1 MRSTCL
7 PEASFSPSLGFIN
20 SETDAHRR
28 TRCKRSRRRPCV
40 CEPQK
45 PRATLEASE
54 SGPIRLAEGVK
65 QAPAF
70 PEGGFPAWATVAGAA
85 LVQFCGIGYTSSFG
99 VYQDFYTREY
109 LTQSS
114 SSAISWIGSINALL
128 LISGGLF
135 VGRLYDRGHFYF
147 LLYGGSILLS
157 FSLFMLSLCKPEKY
171 YQVFLAQGIGAGL
184 GAGALY
190 VPSVAVIA
198 HYFKKRRTL
207 ALTIVASGSSLGAT
221 IHPIMLNNTLRSHLG
236 FGNAVR
242 ASAGLISGLLLVAC
256 CLMRPRLPPS
266 QTHPPFWKSLR
277 RFIRDIPYLLATIAL
292 TLFTIGYFFPFFY
305 LQLDA
310 INHGLNETFAFYSLV
325 ILNASSCVGRLAPGA
340 FASRFGV
347 IEMVVFAS
355 GGGAAL
361 ILAMIALKTV
371 ASVVVIGILYGF
383 FAGVFVTLQAPVMA
397 VLTEDMGE
405 LGLRIGVAFAVVGL
419 GGLIG
424 PPINGALLTSDY
436 IWWRPALFSGVM
448 AFTGFSFFVAT
459 LVAVR
464 HRDARKRKNAV
475 GVIAL
480 EKH

>member
-1 MRSTCL
+1 MIMAAT
-7 PEASFSPSLGFIN
+7 PEKVKTTF
-20 SETDAHRR
+20 
-28 TRCKRSRRRPCV
+28 
-40 CEPQK
+40 
-45 PRATLEASE
+45 EASE
-54 SGPIRLAEGVK
+54 PGPICLAEDVNH
-65 QAPAF
+65 ASAF
-70 PEGGFPAWATVAGAA
+70 PEGGFQAWATVAGAV
-85 LVQFCGIGYTSSFG
+85 LIQFCGIGPAELLRGFTRSHSHQQIYVLVWCISRFLRPG
-99 VYQDFYTREY
+99 VLDPVVVFCNLAGYMTEA
-109 LTQSS
+109 TCETIP
-114 SSAISWIGSINALL
+114 SALA
-128 LISGGLF
+128 
-135 VGRLYDRGHFYF
+135 
-147 LLYGGSILLS
+147 
-157 FSLFMLSLCKPEKY
+157 LFMLSLCKPEKY

-184 GAGALY
+184 GSGALY

-198 HYFKKRRTL
+198 HYFKKRCAL
-207 ALTIVASGSSLGAT
+207 AMTIVASGSSLGAT

-242 ASAGLISGLLLVAC
+242 ASAGFISVLLLIAC
-256 CLMRPRLPPS
+256 CLMHPRLPPS
-266 QTHPPFWKSLR
+266 TTSPPFWKSLW
-277 RFIRDIPYLLATIAL
+277 RFGHDIPYVLATIAL
-292 TLFTIGYFFPFFY
+292 TAFMVGYFFPFFY

-310 INHGLNETFAFYSLV
+310 INHGLNETFSFYSLV

-361 ILAMIALKTV
+361 ILSMIALRTV
-371 ASVVVIGILYGF
+371 TSVVVIGILYGF
-383 FAGVFVTLQAPVMA
+383 FAGVFATLQVPVMA

-464 HRDARKRKNAV
+464 HRCQKEKECCRCNRARK
-475 GVIAL
+475 
-480 EKH
+480 